1 MQDSY
6 SFVVA
11 LPYKCNVAILIDG
24 QVYFCN
30 VPLVDDVLVS
40 IFVAIVGALHP
51 DYSTIIQRILF

>member
-11 LPYKCNVAILIDG
+11 LPYKCNVAILIDR

-30 VPLVDDVLVS
+30 VPRVDDVLVS